1 MCCMCFHWNFLSTYC
16 SLVAL
21 KVLKATYVSTKQ
33 RGGENWFF
41 EWLNINFMSMKTTT
55 TKYFHNAEKLGKV
68 QTKNTKFKSS
78 SHATQ

>member
-1 MCCMCFHWNFLSTYC
+1 
-16 SLVAL
+16 
-21 KVLKATYVSTKQ
+21 
-33 RGGENWFF
+33 
-41 EWLNINFMSMKTTT
+41 MSMKTTT